1 MPFEFHSKGVYIN
14 VCIIVNNLLYER
26 MLQLSINP
34 QFMVCMVDILFRT
47 LKRIELVIY
56 NIHKVAIHLR
66 HDDPQTILEKRQDT
80 V

>member
-1 MPFEFHSKGVYIN
+1 MANKYIINTYIN

-56 NIHKVAIHLR
+56 NIHKVAINLR
-66 HDDPQTILEKRQDT
+66 HDDPQTILEKRQET